1 MPRKAVDGA
10 VRTTS
15 LNLKTT
21 KELRDKMEAAAVA
34 SGRALTHEV
43 EARLNRSFDFDY
55 LMGDSETALLV
66 RAIAA
71 TIRRFEVT
79 SGKKW
84 IEDFDTQEAA
94 FEAATR
100 VVDVI
105 MKPHRINDPVS
116 DAWPI
121 DPNDTY
127 MRLGLK
133 TMALDRAMEELRT
146 YRNLKERELIDHRP
160 PTPR

>member
-55 LMGDSETALLV
+55 LMGDTETALVL
-66 RAIAA
+66 RAIGSA
-71 TIRRFEVT
+71 IRRFEVT
-79 SGKKW
+79 SGKNW
-84 IEDFDTQEAA
+84 TDNADTQEAV

-100 VVDVI
+100 IVDVI
-105 MKPHRINDPVS
+105 MKPRGFNIDDTAPVT
-116 DAWPI
+116 P
-121 DPNDTY
+121 TEKY
-127 MRLGLK
+127 EQRGLQNI
-133 TMALDRAMEELRT
+133 ALDRAMEELRT
-146 YRNLKERELIDHRP
+146 YRNLKEKELIELRA
-160 PTPR
+160 TVNR